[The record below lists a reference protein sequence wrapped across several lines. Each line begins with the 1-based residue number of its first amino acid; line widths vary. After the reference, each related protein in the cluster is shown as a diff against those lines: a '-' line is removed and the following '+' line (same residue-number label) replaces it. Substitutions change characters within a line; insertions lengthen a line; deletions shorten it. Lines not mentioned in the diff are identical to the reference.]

1 MFRSL
6 LLSLLIF
13 LAACGNNGGSADPC
27 DRFFEPYSA
36 LVHTNDPVHQ
46 KFSDGMVLYAEG
58 HYRQAAELLAEYTAM
73 RGYKKQAHL
82 YLAMCLIAT
91 DRPFEAELQLDH
103 LENSNISGFS
113 DQTEWYTL
121 ICWVCSDQQDRALA
135 EAERIAARPRHTY
148 KKEAA
153 QLAEA
158 LRKK

>member
-6 LLSLLIF
+6 FLSSLIF
-13 LAACGNNGGSADPC
+13 LAACGGNDGGGDPC
-27 DRFFEPYSA
+27 DRYFEPYPA

-46 KFSDGMVLYAEG
+46 KFSDAMALYNEG
-58 HYRQAAELLAEYTAM
+58 QYRQAADLLAEYTAM
-73 RGYKKQAHL
+73 RGSKKQAHL

-158 LRKK
+158 LKKK